1 MTRTVNLHAFDP
13 ETTHSVVFDDEV
25 SLIEGA
31 CTGVWPKSCL
41 IFTGEL
47 EFRCYSGPVYDHTEL
62 CFCICWR
69 RRPAGCFGFWPGH
82 YNARAL
88 GNPARRAWSQDQRYA
103 VIFALHEAR
112 FAGLSAA
119 VSTPDI
125 AAAHGWERLEC
136 SAR

>member
-1 MTRTVNLHAFDP
+1 DADKR
-13 ETTHSVVFDDEV
+13 
-25 SLIEGA
+25 SLRAGKCHTAILSRL
-31 CTGVWPKSCL
+31 WPKSCL

-47 EFRCYSGPVYDHTEL
+47 EFRCYSRPVYDHTEL

-69 RRPAGCFGFWPGH
+69 RRPAVCFGFWPGH

-112 FAGLSAA
+112 FAGLSTA

-125 AAAHGWERLEC
+125 AAAHVSER
-136 SAR
+136 